1 MRVSQ
6 LREQD
11 FGLAAYLPTL
21 AAFMSLAFYT
31 SISGLNS
38 TDSEAGVG

>member
-11 FGLAAYLPTL
+11 FGLAAYLLTL
-21 AAFMSLAFYT
+21 ATFMSLAFYT
-31 SISGLNS
+31 RISGLNS